1 MRLGLLG
8 GSFDP
13 IHLGHLRA
21 AENAREALQLDQVLF
36 VPAGRPPHKPRT
48 QAPGWD
54 RFAMAC
60 LATSS
65 HPAFL
70 VSELELRR
78 EPPSYTV
85 DTLGL
90 VAAER
95 PDDELWLIV
104 GSDTLADLGGWRDSA
119 RIFELARL
127 AVVSRPGS
135 EPGPAPAGAR
145 VDLAPGPAL
154 EVSSSQVREL
164 LRAGREAR
172 YLIPDAVADYARKRG
187 LYR

>member
-21 AENAREALQLDQVLF
+21 AENAREALRLDQVLF
-36 VPAGRPPHKPRT
+36 VPAARSPHKAGSAAT
-48 QAPGWD
+48 GQD
-54 RFAMAC
+54 RFTMAC
-60 LATSS
+60 LATAGQ
-65 HPAFL
+65 PAFQ
-70 VSELELRR
+70 VSDLELRR

-85 DTLGL
+85 DTLEL
-90 VAAER
+90 LAAQR

-104 GSDTLADLGGWRDSA
+104 GADTLADLGRWRSVA
-119 RIFELARL
+119 RILELARV
-127 AVVSRPGS
+127 AVVARPGCAAL
-135 EPGPAPAGAR
+135 APPEGAR
-145 VDLAPGPAL
+145 VDRVDGPGL

-164 LRAGREAR
+164 LAGGRSAR
-172 YLIPDAVADYARKRG
+172 YLVTDAVADYAAKRG